1 MDKIISANGIE
12 IRTEHFG
19 NAGDEPM
26 LLVMG
31 ATAPGV
37 FWQDNLIQR
46 LLDAGYFVVRYD
58 NRDTGKSTC
67 FDFAKDPYTLDDMA
81 ADAIAVLDSY
91 GIERTNV
98 AGASMGGMIVQLLMI
113 HYPERLKSAT
123 VIMSS
128 PMSGGGDTP
137 ELASDDLPGPD
148 PAWMEKLLEM
158 AMNPPQD
165 RESAIE
171 QKVAQYGLLAG
182 SAEPYNADAV
192 REIAAIEFDQ
202 ARDLAAAANH
212 SLAIGAS
219 SPPDRRPLLRQTS
232 TPTLVI
238 HGTDDPILP
247 LAHGVTLAE
256 TIPGAEL
263 LTLEK
268 GGHDM
273 PECYLDEMVA
283 KMVAL
288 QA

>member
-1 MDKIISANGIE
+1 MDKTVSGNGIE

-19 NAGDEPM
+19 NEHDEPM

-37 FWQDNLIQR
+37 FWQDNLIGR
-46 LLDAGYFVVRYD
+46 LLDVGYFVVRYD
-58 NRDTGKSTC
+58 NRDTGRSTC
-67 FDFAKDPYTLDDMA
+67 FDFAKAPYTLDDMA
-81 ADAIAVLDSY
+81 ADAIAVLDGY

-128 PMSGGGDTP
+128 PMSGGGETP

-148 PAWMEKLLEM
+148 PAWMEQLLEL
-158 AMNPPQD
+158 AMNPPTD
-165 RESAIE
+165 RDSAIE
-171 QKVAQYGLLAG
+171 QKVAQYGMLAG
-182 SAEPYNADAV
+182 SAEPYNADVV
-192 REIAAIEFDQ
+192 RKIAAIEFDQ
-202 ARDLAAAANH
+202 ARDLTAAANH

-219 SPPDRRPLLRQTS
+219 SPSDRRPLLRQTS
-232 TPTLVI
+232 TPALVV
-238 HGTDDPILP
+238 HGTEDPILP
-247 LAHGVTLAE
+247 HPHGVALAE
-256 TIPGAEL
+256 AIPGAEL
-263 LTLEK
+263 LTLDR

-273 PECYLDEMVA
+273 PECYLDEMIA

-288 QA
+288 RA